1 MAEIPIRLAHSP
13 DSDDLV
19 MWWPL
24 VGLEGLQPAIDI
36 HPFRFE
42 LVARDVEEL
51 NKLVVGEGTNADAHA
66 QRAAARPYDVTAIS
80 CAAYPAI
87 KDRYVIT
94 RCGGSFG
101 EGYGPRVVAR
111 ASGSSGFGFRPVNE
125 VGGFKPA
132 EGVARSLPNPIRTA
146 DDFRGARI
154 AVPGINTSAFMTLT
168 LLLGGTQARPAFEP
182 IEMLFSEIPGAV
194 ARGQVD
200 AGLLIHEAQLT
211 FGELGLIEVANL
223 GQWWATQTDLPLPL
237 GLNVV
242 RRDLDER
249 FGAGT
254 VARLGE
260 VLFNSVRFAVDHP
273 AECRE
278 HLQRH
283 KGDRTDWDDPELVDR
298 YLAMYVSALTI
309 DMGERGVRAIRHLLT
324 RGHDAGL
331 CADPGP
337 VELV

>member
-1 MAEIPIRLAHSP
+1 MDEIPIRLAHSP

-24 VGLEGLQPAIDI
+24 VGLDGTTPEIDI
-36 HPFRFE
+36 GPFRFD

-51 NKLVVGEGTNADAHA
+51 NRQVMAEQSDGLPRAHG
-66 QRAAARPYDVTAIS
+66 YDVTAIS
-80 CAAYPAI
+80 CAAYPAV

-111 ASGSSGFGFRPVNE
+111 PHA
-125 VGGFKPA
+125 VGEDACRAG
-132 EGVARSLPNPIRTA
+132 RSVERL
-146 DDFRGARI
+146 RGTRI
-154 AVPGINTSAFMTLT
+154 AVPGVNTSAFLALS
-168 LLLGGTQARPAFEP
+168 LLLGATGGEPAFEP

-194 ARGQVD
+194 ARGEVD

-211 FGELGLIEVANL
+211 FVALGLEEVVNL

-249 FGAGT
+249 FGPGT
-254 VARLGE
+254 VAELGE
-260 VLFNSVRFAVDHP
+260 VLSRSVRFAVDHP
-273 AECRE
+273 AKSRE

-283 KGDRTDWDDPELVDR
+283 KGGRTEWDDPQLVDR
-298 YLAMYVSALTI
+298 YLAMYVSALTL
-309 DMGERGVRAIRHLLT
+309 DMGDRGVRAIEHLLG
-324 RGHDAGL
+324 RGYEAGL
-331 CADPGP
+331 CSRPGRIE
-337 VELV
+337 VV